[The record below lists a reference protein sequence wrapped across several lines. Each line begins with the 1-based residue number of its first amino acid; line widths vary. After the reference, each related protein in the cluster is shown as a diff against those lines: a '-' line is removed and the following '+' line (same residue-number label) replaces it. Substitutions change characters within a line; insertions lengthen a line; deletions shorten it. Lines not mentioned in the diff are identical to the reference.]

1 MKSIEELFNTS
12 IDISDGVLDEIL
24 SKSPIS
30 DISILAS
37 DDFDVPEEVP
47 VEQILIEF
55 KKEVLQEVF
64 NIVPEKGDKGERG
77 LQGEKGKDGKDGR
90 DGKDGKPGKD
100 GKDGVD
106 GKDGISVVDADIAAD
121 NSLVLYLSD
130 GKEIDAGSLT
140 GLVGAGKDTVVRAST
155 TFGNAVDFLAFNIDT
170 PSEIVPGQMAWN
182 KVEDCVEVA
191 QTDGS
196 TLQVG
201 LEQYIQ
207 VRNGTAGTLTN
218 GTVVGFSGVNGG
230 NIPLCSPYTA
240 DSNAIPL
247 YFIGVLTNDIASNE
261 VGRVTVFGKVRTLN
275 TTGTPVGETWAI
287 GDLLWAHPSQAG
299 KLTNVQP
306 TSPYP
311 AISVAAVL
319 KVGTTDGIILVRST
333 IFPRLW
339 GADWYSTETQTP
351 AVINTP
357 YRITLNNAGL
367 VSGFTNSSGLI
378 TALHTGQ
385 YNFQFSLQ
393 VTSTNSSNAYYYI
406 WYRKNGVDVPN
417 SATKVSIASNQAV
430 AAPSWNFPVSLAA
443 NDTFELMWASDST
456 NVSLSASVAT
466 SFHPAI
472 PSVILTVTQINL

>member
-1 MKSIEELFNTS
+1 MKSIEELFNPSMKITEEF
-12 IDISDGVLDEIL
+12 LDEIL
-24 SKSPIS
+24 SKSPVS
-30 DISILAS
+30 DVSILLS
-37 DDFDVPEEVP
+37 DDFDVEEEVP

-55 KKEVLQEVF
+55 KKEVLQEVS

-170 PSEIVPGQMAWN
+170 PHALLPGQMAWN

-240 DSNAIPL
+240 GTNAIPL
-247 YFIGVLTNDIASNE
+247 YFIGVLTNDLDSDE

-287 GDLLWAHPSQAG
+287 GDLLWAHPTQAG

-306 TSPYP
+306 TAPYP

-319 KVGTTDGIILVRST
+319 KVGTTDGIILVRPT

-339 GADWYSTETQTP
+339 GGDWLSTANQTIA
-351 AVINTP
+351 AVNTP
-357 YRITLNNAGL
+357 YRITLNTTGVA
-367 VSGFTNSSGLI
+367 SGFTNNSGVI

-385 YNFQFSLQ
+385 YNFEFSLQ
-393 VTSTNSSNAYYYI
+393 VVSSNSSNAYYYI
-406 WYRKNGVDVPN
+406 WYRKNGVDAPY

-430 AAPSWNFPVSLAA
+430 AAPSWNFPVSMNA
-443 NDTFELMWASDST
+443 NDTFELMWAADST
-456 NVSLSASVAT
+456 NVSLSASAAS
-466 SFHPAI
+466 SFHPEI
-472 PSVILTVTQINL
+472 PSAILTVSQINL